1 MSHVKCNRRA
11 RCRALMGT
19 VAQASFN
26 SQPHPLTVI
35 FCLLYYLRIKSK
47 SAPRKKMFLFPHVP
61 AKLLIYISSNS
72 IGNFIQKQNT
82 LMDTNSRN
90 WKWARKNHLL
100 AVVSLF
106 LLQNHLHVSVM
117 FVEAKTSVSVHVQLQ
132 VLAPPFFSSLL

>member
-1 MSHVKCNRRA
+1 
-11 RCRALMGT
+11 
-19 VAQASFN
+19 
-26 SQPHPLTVI
+26 
-35 FCLLYYLRIKSK
+35 
-47 SAPRKKMFLFPHVP
+47 MFLFPHVP

-132 VLAPPFFSSLL
+132 VLAPPFFFPFFEQVLIWESFQVHIVYMGQKKYDDPETTKKSHHKMVSTLLGRYG